1 MFGTENYGAF
11 IVSGII
17 LNITP
22 GADTMY
28 ILGKSMAQGR
38 KAGVL
43 SVLGISSGSI
53 VHTVLAAFGL
63 SIVLQRS
70 LIVFTLVK
78 YLGVAYLV
86 FLGFKTL
93 LSKPTRSLAG
103 DSKKES
109 YFSIYRQGLLTNI
122 LNPKVALFFLAFLPQ
137 FISID
142 NSYGALPFII
152 LGLTFVCTGTIW
164 CLGLAL
170 FSSFA
175 SSKLRDN
182 EKLSKGMN
190 KVAGVTFVGLGLN
203 LLRTKAAQ

>member
-1 MFGTENYGAF
+1 MFGIENYGAF

-28 ILGKSMAQGR
+28 ILGKSVSQGR

-53 VHTVLAAFGL
+53 AHTMLAALGL
-63 SIVLQRS
+63 SVILQRS
-70 LIVFTLVK
+70 LIAFSLVK

-86 FLGFKTL
+86 FLGCKTL
-93 LSKPTRSLAG
+93 VSKPTGNLAG
-103 DSKKES
+103 SPKKES
-109 YFSIYRQGLLTNI
+109 YFSVYRQGLLTNI

-137 FISID
+137 FISAD

-175 SSKLRDN
+175 SRKLRDS
-182 EKLSKGMN
+182 EKLSNAMN
-190 KVAGVTFVGLGLN
+190 KVAGITFIGLGLN
-203 LLRTKAAQ
+203 LLRTKAAR